1 MRTEPF
7 RKITLVKTFQKDDT
21 TLAGSGK
28 FARGWHRKRDKEI
41 TYNEASRSDCLLGG
55 DHGCCREEG
64 GDQHQH
70 LLHQDHH
77 LHRQNHHCDTNLRRR
92 NHQQH
97 LLHQDHHLD
106 QHHQD
111 QHCDLHHDAGGADGR
126 GQDELG
132 LGVQRREASLHTG
145 ELANH
150 ILSSFGLQ
158 HK

>member
-1 MRTEPF
+1 MCTEPF

-55 DHGCCREEG
+55 DHGCRREEG

-77 LHRQNHHCDTNLRRR
+77 THCQDHHCDTNLCRQ
-92 NHQQH
+92 NHQPSNIFIKIIILINIIKFTMMQVE
-97 LLHQDHHLD
+97 LM
-106 QHHQD
+106 
-111 QHCDLHHDAGGADGR
+111 AGGR
-126 GQDELG
+126 MSLG
-132 LGVQRREASLHTG
+132 WEFKEERLHFT
-145 ELANH
+145 LVSWQ
-150 ILSSFGLQ
+150 IIY
-158 HK
+158 